1 MAKIRTGR
9 VGEQIK
15 KELSLLIQS
24 EMKDPRI
31 GFVTVTGVDVTN
43 DLSQAEVYL
52 SVMGDEEQKANSVK
66 GIEKATGFLR
76 SELGKR
82 IRLRHTPELI
92 FNIDESIAYGSRI
105 EELLGEIKKDETN
118 E

>member
-52 SVMGDEEQKANSVK
+52 SVMGDEEQKANSLK

-92 FNIDESIAYGSRI
+92 FKIDESIAYGSRI
-105 EELLGEIKKDETN
+105 EELLGEIKKDDTN